1 MVKSIKKNPKSR
13 SILTDTVHNL
23 FTAVD
28 IYIFKNIL
36 KLSQIFIAILLSS
49 EFSNWSFHF
58 IIFLTKI
65 VLSASEFKIKT
76 VFQFCNPS

>member
-1 MVKSIKKNPKSR
+1 MVESFKKTPKSR

-23 FTAVD
+23 FTAVA
-28 IYIFKNIL
+28 IYMLKNIL
-36 KLSQIFIAILLSS
+36 KLSQIFIAIFS

-65 VLSASEFKIKT
+65 VFSASEFKIKT
-76 VFQFCNPS
+76 VFQFCTPS